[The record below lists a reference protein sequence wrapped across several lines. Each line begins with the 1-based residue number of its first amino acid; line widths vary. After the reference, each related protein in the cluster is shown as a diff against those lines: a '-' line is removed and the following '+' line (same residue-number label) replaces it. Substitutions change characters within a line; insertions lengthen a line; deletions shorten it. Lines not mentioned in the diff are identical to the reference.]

1 MPQHPWLSLTALAV
15 AVASIGLGT
24 AALVLALDED
34 DPVFVT
40 AQPGLRAAPAFSL
53 VPEQQ
58 RDRFPGD
65 FEPQDLDRFR
75 ERFREARAEESGAQL
90 GVNIAETDGGIVVQ
104 AVIPESAAERAGLRE
119 GDVIIAFDGESI
131 DDAASLRAAVQERE
145 VGDEVTLT
153 VERDEERQRLDV
165 TLGERRFGAAFPER
179 PPTPFEG
186 PLGEILRN
194 VPFAFAL
201 GGAEA
206 LRGGLRSFTFR
217 GSDAEGKAITVE
229 LIVGALIEFNDAE
242 VRVGEGDEARSFE
255 VTEEPDVT
263 PEGVTVGEGD
273 QVMVVAVNGVAMVVV
288 KAESL
293 RLPAFG

>member
-1 MPQHPWLSLTALAV
+1 MPQHPWLSLT
-15 AVASIGLGT
+15 
-24 AALVLALDED
+24 ALVLALDED

-65 FEPQDLDRFR
+65 FEPPDLDRFR

-186 PLGEILRN
+186 PLGEDPAQRALR
-194 VPFAFAL
+194 VRPGGRGGVERRPAL
-201 GGAEA
+201 VHLQGQRCRGQGDHGGAD
-206 LRGGLRSFTFR
+206 RG
-217 GSDAEGKAITVE
+217 
-229 LIVGALIEFNDAE
+229 
-242 VRVGEGDEARSFE
+242 RVDRI
-255 VTEEPDVT
+255 
-263 PEGVTVGEGD
+263 
-273 QVMVVAVNGVAMVVV
+273 
-288 KAESL
+288 
-293 RLPAFG
+293 